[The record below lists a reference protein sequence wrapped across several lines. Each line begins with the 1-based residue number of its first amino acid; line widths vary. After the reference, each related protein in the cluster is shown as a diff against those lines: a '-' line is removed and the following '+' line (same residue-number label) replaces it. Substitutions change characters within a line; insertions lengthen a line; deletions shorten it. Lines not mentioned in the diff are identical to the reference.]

1 LAVAEQQG
9 LDEPTIDKVRRYESS
24 DLAEHHRV
32 ALRFADAIMTQP
44 RLIDDGLRA
53 DLHRY
58 FTVAQIVELTVD
70 VMKWNYQKIPVALGT
85 DVEVRPGELTPLVF
99 DDDGHW
105 VRPG

>member
-1 LAVAEQQG
+1 MAVAEQQG

-44 RLIDDGLRA
+44 RLIDAELRA

-58 FTVAQIVELTVD
+58 FTVEQIVELTVD

-99 DDDGHW
+99 DDAGHW